1 MKSRRLLLIL
11 LLLAVVLGVV
21 VYMLLPQ
28 GALDLH
34 LAPPAQDAQESPA
47 EPAGPT
53 LSDCALIHEPEFGGV
68 YIQTTIDDFN
78 ALGFQYGD
86 SVDVTFSNG
95 YTLKDLPCY
104 NGYYTAN
111 GEPLL
116 VAYPGYPYIKAAINN
131 GDDLWTVAG
140 LSEGDT
146 ATITLNTQGKYLDI
160 QNARDIQYTDNRD
173 DYESDAVFAN
183 FRAVQA
189 GEIQPDR
196 LFRSAS
202 PCDNQHNRA
211 PYVDKLLGEA
221 GVQWILNLA
230 NDAENIEYYFD
241 EPDFASP
248 NFAVLYEA
256 GKVDAIALNMNYSSA
271 VFREKLAAG
280 LANMSA
286 QTGPY
291 LVHCTEGKDR
301 TGFVCMLL
309 EALCGASY
317 QEIVDD
323 YMLTYANYYGIT
335 ETSDPNRYSV
345 IVANVLDPMIR
356 SMAGDGVDIT
366 TADLSACAV
375 QFLQNA
381 GMTDEQITALRDRL
395 TQP

>member
-1 MKSRRLLLIL
+1 MRSRRLLIIL
-11 LLLAVVLGVV
+11 LLLALVMGAV

-28 GALDLH
+28 GLDFR
-34 LAPPAQDAQESPA
+34 LAPPAQDVEETPA
-47 EPAGPT
+47 VPT
-53 LSDCALIHEPEFGGV
+53 LAECAVSHEPEFGGV
-68 YIQTTIDDFN
+68 YIKSTIDDFN

-86 SVDVTFSNG
+86 SVDVAFSNG
-95 YTLKDLPCY
+95 YTLRDLPYY

-116 VAYPGYPYIKAAINN
+116 IAYPGYPYIKVAINN

-140 LSEGDT
+140 LSESDT
-146 ATITLNTQGKYLDI
+146 ATVTLNTAGKYLEI
-160 QNARDIQYTDNRD
+160 QNARDIHYTDDRA

-183 FRAVQA
+183 FRAVSA

-196 LFRSAS
+196 LYRSAS

-211 PYVDKLLGEA
+211 AYVDKLLGEA

-230 NDAENIEYYFD
+230 NDAENIETYFD
-241 EPDFASP
+241 EPGFASP
-248 NFAVLYEA
+248 NFAALYEA
-256 GKVDAIALNMNYSSA
+256 GKVDPIALNMNFGSD

-280 LANMSA
+280 LANMAA
-286 QTGPY
+286 QPGPY

-301 TGFVCMLL
+301 TGFVCMVL

-323 YMLTYANYYGIT
+323 YMITYANYYGIT
-335 ETSDPNRYSV
+335 EASDASRYSV
-345 IVANVLDPMIR
+345 IVSSVLDPMLR
-356 SMAGDGVDIT
+356 SMAGDGVDIKS
-366 TADLSACAV
+366 ADLSACAV
-375 QFLQNA
+375 KFLQDA